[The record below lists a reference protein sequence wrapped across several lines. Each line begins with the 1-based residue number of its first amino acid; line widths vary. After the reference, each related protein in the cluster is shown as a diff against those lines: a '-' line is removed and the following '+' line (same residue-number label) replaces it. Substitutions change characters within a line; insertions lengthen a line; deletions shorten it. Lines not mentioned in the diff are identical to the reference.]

1 MMKIVA
7 EYYTPE
13 QSALIYKTDSGF
25 TVSQRK
31 PDGEP
36 VAVYRFTNRPAA
48 EKKAEEIINRRS
60 DGDILRP

>member
-31 PDGEP
+31 PDGET

-48 EKKAEEIINRRS
+48 EKKAEEIIGRKS

>member
-1 MMKIVA
+1 MMKIIA
-7 EYYTPE
+7 EYYTPQE
-13 QSALIYKTDSGF
+13 SALIYKTLSGF

-31 PDGEP
+31 SDGET

-60 DGDILRP
+60 DT

>member
-7 EYYTPE
+7 EYYTPQE
-13 QSALIYKTDSGF
+13 SALIYKTDSGF

-31 PDGEP
+31 PDGET
-36 VAVYRFTNRPAA
+36 VAIYRFTNRPAA

-60 DGDILRP
+60 DA

>member
-31 PDGEP
+31 PDGET

-48 EKKAEEIINRRS
+48 EKKAEEITGRKS